1 MFIGSKFQLRES
13 GILIM
18 TTLERDLTMN
28 CFNFFL
34 LNNNTRNEQWRGM
47 RIERGVSEM
56 KSLNDVTD
64 VDSEL
69 NVFEFC
75 F

>member
-1 MFIGSKFQLRES
+1 M
-13 GILIM
+13 
-18 TTLERDLTMN
+18 
-28 CFNFFL
+28 
-34 LNNNTRNEQWRGM
+34 RNEEWRGM
-47 RIERGVSEM
+47 RTEKGVSEM
-56 KSLNDVTD
+56 KSVNDVTD